1 VAVLICN
8 NGRTILLPNRFPL
21 ASVYCLT
28 SRPTEVALAKISG
41 GRVIARALKAQG
53 VDTVFTLTGG
63 HIMAIMDGC
72 VAEGIKVVDVRH
84 EQAATHA
91 ADAYARLT
99 GRLGVA
105 LVTAGPGVTD
115 AVTGVANAFYA
126 NSPMILIGGRH
137 PTTEDL
143 RGGLQEMDH
152 PKLFQSITR
161 WSETAWDAGRY
172 PEYIATASRYAFSNR
187 GGPVFMDTPWNI
199 AGDMVDE
206 DAIVWP
212 EDFRANRVAGVP
224 EETLDEIVALLKDA
238 KHPVIFG
245 GTGLRWTQQP
255 AFTESLDAFVSG
267 FRAPTYLNSLARG
280 SLPFDHAYLGNR
292 ARGDA
297 LRGADVILALG
308 VDWDFRTGFGKK
320 VNPDAA
326 VIQIDADPSKIGWNR
341 DANIGVVADPGTV
354 VSQLAERLDVLGRSA
369 DSDWTTEIRAAEEAK
384 QNASYEQSLSDS
396 EPIHPERFAREVGD
410 FFGDDT
416 IVAAD
421 GGDIVST
428 TAKWLQT
435 SRPGGLLDPGP
446 FGCLGVGAPFALA
459 AKTIEPDTRV
469 GIVYGDGSFGFNG
482 MEYDTLI
489 RHELPVVG
497 VVGNDGAWNNIKVI
511 HRMMHPDSAFL
522 SDIGFRPYEKMVEG
536 LGGYGELVEKP
547 SEIRPALERAQD
559 SGVPSLV
566 NVKIAEQLRVSSA
579 YGQ

>member
-1 VAVLICN
+1 MCN
-8 NGRTILLPNRFPL
+8 NCRTKLLPNQFH
-21 ASVYCLT
+21 
-28 SRPTEVALAKISG
+28 RPTVNCLLFTSTEVVVAKISG
-41 GRVIARALKAQG
+41 GQVIAKALKAQG
-53 VDTVFTLTGG
+53 VDVVFTLTGG

-187 GGPVFMDTPWNI
+187 GGPVFMDTPWNV

-206 DAIVWP
+206 DAIIWP
-212 EDFRANRVAGVP
+212 EDFRANHPAGAP
-224 EETLDEIVALLKDA
+224 EETLDEIIALLKDA
-238 KHPVIFG
+238 ENAVVFG

-255 AFTESLDAFVSG
+255 DFTESLDVFVSG
-267 FRAPTYLNSLARG
+267 YKAPSYLNSLARG
-280 SLPFDHAYLGNR
+280 SLPFDHPYLGNR

-320 VNPDAA
+320 INRDAT
-326 VIQIDADPSKIGWNR
+326 VIQIDADPTKIGWNR

-354 VSQLAERLDVLGRSA
+354 VAQLASQLDLLGRS
-369 DSDWTTEIRAAEEAK
+369 SDTEWTENIRSAEQVKSTAA
-384 QNASYEQSLSDS
+384 YEMSLSDS

-410 FFGDDT
+410 FFGDDS

-511 HRMMHPDSAFL
+511 HRMMHPESAFL

-547 SEIRPALERAQD
+547 SEIRQALERAQD
-559 SGVPSLV
+559 SGVPALV

>member
-1 VAVLICN
+1 V
-8 NGRTILLPNRFPL
+8 
-21 ASVYCLT
+21 
-28 SRPTEVALAKISG
+28 AKISG
-41 GRVIARALKAQG
+41 GQVIARALKAQG

-72 VAEGIKVVDVRH
+72 VAEGMKVIDVRH
-84 EQAATHA
+84 EQAAVHA

-99 GRLGVA
+99 GNLGVA

-126 NSPMILIGGRH
+126 NSPMLLIGGRH
-137 PTTEDL
+137 PTTEEL

-161 WSETAWDAGRY
+161 WSETAWNAGRY

-206 DAIVWP
+206 DGIVWP
-212 EDFRANRVAGVP
+212 EGFRANRPAGVP
-224 EETLDEIVALLKDA
+224 EETLQEIVDLLKGA
-238 KHPVIFG
+238 EHPVIFG
-245 GTGLRWTQQP
+245 GTGLRWTQQHDF
-255 AFTESLDAFVSG
+255 AASLDEFVTG
-267 FRAPTYLNSLARG
+267 YKAPTFLNSLARG
-280 SLPFDHAYLGNR
+280 SLPFDHPYLGNR
-292 ARGDA
+292 ARGAA

-320 VNPDAA
+320 TNRDAT

-341 DANIGVVADPGTV
+341 DTDVGVVADPGTV
-354 VSQLAERLDVLGRSA
+354 ISQLAARLDVLGRTSE
-369 DSDWTTEIRAAEEAK
+369 SNWTGEINAVEKMKHAAA
-384 QNASYEQSLSDS
+384 YDMSLSDS
-396 EPIHPERFAREVGD
+396 EPIHPERFAREVGE
-410 FFGDDT
+410 FFGDDS

-459 AKTIEPDTRV
+459 AKTIEPETRV

-559 SGVPSLV
+559 SCVPALV

>member
-1 VAVLICN
+1 M
-8 NGRTILLPNRFPL
+8 
-21 ASVYCLT
+21 
-28 SRPTEVALAKISG
+28 AKISG

-212 EDFRANRVAGVP
+212 EDFRANRAAGVP

-238 KHPVIFG
+238 EHPVIFG

-280 SLPFDHAYLGNR
+280 SLPFDHTYLGNR

-354 VSQLAERLDVLGRSA
+354 ISQLAERLDVLGRSA

>member
-1 VAVLICN
+1 V
-8 NGRTILLPNRFPL
+8 
-21 ASVYCLT
+21 
-28 SRPTEVALAKISG
+28 AKITG
-41 GRVIARALKAQG
+41 GQVIARALKAQA
-53 VDTVFTLTGG
+53 VEVVFTLTGG

-72 VAEGIKVVDVRH
+72 VAEGIKVIDVRH
-84 EQAATHA
+84 EQAAVHA

-161 WSETAWDAGRY
+161 WSETAWNAGRY

-199 AGDMVDE
+199 AGDMVEE
-206 DAIVWP
+206 DGIVWP
-212 EDFRANRVAGVP
+212 EDFRANRAAGVP
-224 EETLDEIVALLKDA
+224 EDTLEEIIDLLKGA
-238 KHPVIFG
+238 EHPVVFG
-245 GTGLRWTQQP
+245 GTGLRWTQQVG
-255 AFTESLDAFVSG
+255 FTETLDEFVAG
-267 FRAPTYLNSLARG
+267 YKAPVFLNSLARG
-280 SLPFDHAYLGNR
+280 SLPFGHPYLGNR
-292 ARGDA
+292 SRGVA
-297 LRGADVILALG
+297 LRSADVILALG

-320 VNPDAA
+320 INGDAT

-354 VSQLAERLDVLGRSA
+354 VAQLAARLDALGRG
-369 DSDWTTEIRAAEEAK
+369 SDPSWTEEIRSAEETKEA
-384 QNASYEQSLSDS
+384 AAYELSISDS
-396 EPIHPERFAREVGD
+396 EPIHPERFAREVAD
-410 FFGDDT
+410 FFGEDT

-428 TAKWLQT
+428 TAKWLRT

-459 AKTIEPDTRV
+459 AKTLEPDTRV

-497 VVGNDGAWNNIKVI
+497 VIGNDGAWNNIKVI
-511 HRMMHPDSAFL
+511 HRMMHPKSAFL
-522 SDIGFRPYEKMVEG
+522 SEIGFRPYEKMVEG

-547 SEIRPALERAQD
+547 HEIRPALERAQD
-559 SGVPSLV
+559 SGAPALV

-579 YGQ
+579 YGL

>member
-1 VAVLICN
+1 M
-8 NGRTILLPNRFPL
+8 
-21 ASVYCLT
+21 
-28 SRPTEVALAKISG
+28 AKISG
-41 GRVIARALKAQG
+41 GQVIARALKAQG

-63 HIMAIMDGC
+63 HILAIMDGC
-72 VAEGIKVVDVRH
+72 VAEGINVVDVRH
-84 EQAATHA
+84 EQAAAHA

-115 AVTGVANAFYA
+115 AVTGVANAFFA
-126 NSPMILIGGRH
+126 NSPVLLIGGRH

-143 RGGLQEMDH
+143 KGGLQEMDH
-152 PKLFQSITR
+152 PKLFHSITR
-161 WSETAWDAGRY
+161 WSGTAWNAGRY
-172 PEYIATASRYAFSNR
+172 PEYIAMATRHAFTNR
-187 GGPVFMDTPWNI
+187 GGPVFLDTPWDI
-199 AGDMVDE
+199 SGTMVE
-206 DAIVWP
+206 ENAIVWP
-212 EDFRANRVAGVP
+212 EDARANRPAGVS
-224 EETLDEIVALLKDA
+224 EETLGEIVDLLRDA
-238 KHPVIFG
+238 TKPVIFG

-255 AFTESLDAFVSG
+255 GFIESLDEFVIG
-267 FRAPTYLNSLARG
+267 YRAPTYLNSLARG
-280 SLPFDHAYLGNR
+280 SLPFGHPYLGNR

-297 LRGADVILALG
+297 LRGADIILALG

-320 VNPDAA
+320 INPGAT

-354 VSQLAERLDVLGRSA
+354 VAQLCRRLGDIGRME
-369 DSDWTTEIRAAEEAK
+369 DPEWTVEIRAAERAK
-384 QNASYEQSLSDS
+384 QEAADEVSVS
-396 EPIHPERFAREVGD
+396 EADPIHPERFAREVGD

-435 SRPGGLLDPGP
+435 SRPGALLDPGP

-459 AKTIEPDTRV
+459 AKSVEPDTRV

-489 RHELPVVG
+489 RHNLPVVG
-497 VVGNDGAWNNIKVI
+497 VIGNDGAWNNIKAI
-511 HRMMHPDSAFL
+511 HRMAHPDSVFL
-522 SDIGFRPYEKMVEG
+522 SEIGFRPYEKIVEG

-559 SGVPSLV
+559 AGVPALV
-566 NVKIAEQLRVSSA
+566 NIKIAEQLRISSA

>member
-1 VAVLICN
+1 M
-8 NGRTILLPNRFPL
+8 
-21 ASVYCLT
+21 
-28 SRPTEVALAKISG
+28 AKISG

-212 EDFRANRVAGVP
+212 EDFRANRAAGVP

-238 KHPVIFG
+238 EHPVIFG

-255 AFTESLDAFVSG
+255 AFTESLGAFVSG

-280 SLPFDHAYLGNR
+280 SLPFDHTYLGNR

-354 VSQLAERLDVLGRSA
+354 ISQLAERLDVLGRSA

>member
-1 VAVLICN
+1 M
-8 NGRTILLPNRFPL
+8 
-21 ASVYCLT
+21 
-28 SRPTEVALAKISG
+28 AKISG

-212 EDFRANRVAGVP
+212 EDFRANRAAGVP

-280 SLPFDHAYLGNR
+280 SLPFDHTYLGNR

-354 VSQLAERLDVLGRSA
+354 ISQLAERLDVLGRSA